1 MIVENFQGA
10 IFTKNYNKF
19 IKSVLDKLVA
29 VILLFFCLPVMLIVA
44 IAIYIQM
51 GKPIVFSQQRPGKKG
66 RIFNCYK
73 FRTMTNKCNHDGQ
86 LLSDSERITNLGK
99 FLRQTSLDELPQLW
113 SVLKGDMSFVGP
125 RPLLVQY
132 LPYYSEKESQRH
144 LVLPGIT
151 GLAQVKGRNKL
162 SWKEILAL
170 DIQYVE
176 QQSLAL
182 DLYILFMTVWKVIA
196 RSDIDV
202 VNQLEDF
209 DQYRKK
215 QIEIFDKNSQM
226 M

>member
-73 FRTMTNKCNHDGQ
+73 FRTMTNKRNRDGQ

-215 QIEIFDKNSQM
+215 QLEIFDKNSQM